1 MIDSK
6 IVRGAYIGAELK
18 KIIEEKWIQ
27 IIEIAAKAWTSQPN
41 VSNALNAK
49 KSFSDDFFRKIA
61 EAIPLTDIEI
71 KKIFQ
76 RADQEEY
83 RYKYWTDIEK
93 SDEIEEFKKMT
104 REEQRAYFLKQM
116 AFSVSWKNRDA
127 FIEDVDKTIDFFLE
141 KYK

>member
-41 VSNALNAK
+41 VSN
-49 KSFSDDFFRKIA
+49 DFFRKIA
-61 EAIPLTDIEI
+61 EAIPLTDTEI

-76 RADQEEY
+76 KADQEEY

-104 REEQRAYFLKQM
+104 REEQRAFFLKQM

-127 FIEDVDKTIDFFLE
+127 FMEDVDKTIDFFLE